1 VVSRR
6 SPYRIELS
14 PLERERL
21 ERRVRRQTAT
31 QREVFRAQIVLLAA
45 GGLRNDEVAERLGTF
60 RETVSRWRKRYFLE
74 GDAGLLDRP
83 RSGRPRA
90 FPPSGGRRD
99 QGPRLRP
106 TG

>member
-1 VVSRR
+1 MSRR
-6 SPYRIELS
+6 SPYVIELS
-14 PLERERL
+14 ALELERL

-31 QREVFRAQIVLLAA
+31 KREVFRAQVVLLAA
-45 GGLRNDEVAERLGTF
+45 AGLRNDEVASHLGTA

-74 GDAGLLDRP
+74 GDSGLVDRP

-90 FPPSGGRRD
+90 FSPSRGRRD
-99 QGPRLRP
+99 QGPRVRQ

>member
-1 VVSRR
+1 MSRR

-14 PLERERL
+14 TLERERL

-31 QREVFRAQIVLLAA
+31 KREVFRAQIVLRAA
-45 GGLRNDEVAERLGTF
+45 TGLRNDEIAEHLGTV
-60 RETVSRWRKRYFLE
+60 RETVSRWRKRYFEE

-83 RSGRPRA
+83 RSGRPRS
-90 FPPSGGRRD
+90 FPPSGGRGD
-99 QGPRLRP
+99 QGPRMRA

>member
-1 VVSRR
+1 
-6 SPYRIELS
+6 
-14 PLERERL
+14 
-21 ERRVRRQTAT
+21 
-31 QREVFRAQIVLLAA
+31 VFRAQIVLLAA
-45 GGLRNDEVAERLGTF
+45 TGLRNDEIAQRLGTF

-90 FPPSGGRRD
+90 FPPSGGGRD

-106 TG
+106 AG

>member
-1 VVSRR
+1 MSRP
-6 SPYRIELS
+6 SPYRIELA

-31 QREVFRAQIVLLAA
+31 KREVFRAEIVLLAA
-45 GGLRNDEVAERLGTF
+45 GGLRNDEIAGRLGTA
-60 RETVSRWRKRYFLE
+60 RETVSRWRKRYFEE
-74 GDAGLLDRP
+74 GDAGLADRP

-99 QGPRLRP
+99 QGPRLH
-106 TG
+106 TAG

>member
-1 VVSRR
+1 MSRR
-6 SPYRIELS
+6 SPYRVELS

-21 ERRVRRQTAT
+21 ERRARRQTAT
-31 QREVFRAQIVLLAA
+31 RREVFRAQIVLLAA
-45 GGLRNDEVAERLGTF
+45 AGLRNDEIAIQLGTV
-60 RETVSRWRKRYFLE
+60 RETVSRWRKRYFEE

-99 QGPRLRP
+99 QGPRLR
-106 TG
+106 TAR

>member
-1 VVSRR
+1 MSRR

-31 QREVFRAQIVLLAA
+31 KREVFRAQVVLLAA
-45 GGLRNDEVAERLGTF
+45 TGLRNDEVADRLATA

-74 GDAGLLDRP
+74 GDAGLVDRP

-90 FPPSGGRRD
+90 FPPSGGGRD

-106 TG
+106 AS